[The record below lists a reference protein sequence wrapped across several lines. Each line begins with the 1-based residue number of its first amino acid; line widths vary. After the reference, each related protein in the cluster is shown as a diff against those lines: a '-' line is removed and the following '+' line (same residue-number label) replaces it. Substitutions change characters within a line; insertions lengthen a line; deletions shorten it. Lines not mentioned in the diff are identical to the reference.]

1 VQAETEELAVQVES
15 LTAENTSLRSEIGKL
30 TKSSEKLRMEN
41 SALAVWNIFMQ
52 AIFTMG
58 QYSNLTFSNKTKH
71 HISGET

>member
-58 QYSNLTFSNKTKH
+58 GPVF
-71 HISGET
+71 